1 MRWRFSR
8 GPRAKLEP
16 LSDDR
21 ATSGPDPDQAWKV
34 LALVNEW
41 IRHSDAKAGVTLA
54 FTGVLGTMTF
64 NLARDF
70 ESRSPTFDALVVV
83 ACALL
88 VLTGGLCGWTLT
100 PRVNDKG
107 ADRDAINRLF
117 FASISRNFKGKREE
131 YADVLHTLTA
141 DPVQL
146 TRDLAH
152 QIHANAR
159 IATIK
164 AEFAKWA
171 MRSAFAAGVT
181 VAALAIVIGSTNT

>member
-1 MRWRFSR
+1 MRWRFLR
-8 GPRAKLEP
+8 GTRAQLGP

-21 ATSGPDPDQAWKV
+21 ATAGPNPDHAWKV

-41 IRHSDAKAGVTLA
+41 IRHSDAKASVTLA

-70 ESRSPTFDALVVV
+70 ESRSPIFDALVVV

-100 PRVNDKG
+100 PRVNDKD

-117 FASISRNFKGKREE
+117 FASISRSFKGRREE
-131 YADVLHTLTA
+131 YVDVLHTLTA

-146 TRDLAH
+146 TRDLAD

-159 IATIK
+159 IATTK
-164 AEFAKWA
+164 AKFAKWA
-171 MRSAFAAGVT
+171 MRSAFAAGAT